1 MKKHIQ
7 EAHTNIL
14 FILTKKE
21 KILCDFDDCE
31 VEFYLGHTF
40 DMNV

>member
-31 VEFYLGHTF
+31 VEFYTF